1 MWWLKAQ
8 LYVLLLSL
16 ILGLLGCGYHFPAQS
31 AADMPGGISKLYLES
46 VQDTSGEPG
55 LQSRLRSLFTEEM
68 ARRTGAKWTDREQ
81 SQGLVILD
89 IQEYRVATSLED
101 AAERTVKSEARIRIS
116 ARILYR
122 ETKELLWES
131 GTVTSTESFTGQ
143 GAEGPAQSK
152 AEREA
157 LQRAVEDL
165 VRRLGQKF

>member
-16 ILGLLGCGYHFPAQS
+16 VLGLLGCGYHFPGQS
-31 AADMPGGISKLYLES
+31 AAEMPAGISRLYLES

-68 ARRTGAKWTDREQ
+68 ARRIGADWTEREQ
-81 SQGLVILD
+81 SQGLVMLNIE
-89 IQEYRVATSLED
+89 EYRVATSLED
-101 AAERTVKSEARIRIS
+101 AAERTVKSEARIKVS
-116 ARILYR
+116 ARILDK

-131 GTVTSTESFTGQ
+131 GTVTSTESFTGH
-143 GAEGPAQSK
+143 AEGPAQSQ